1 MITGLTVG
9 AGVTYHISR
18 RAWVAATA
26 AAQAEWHQR
35 AAELLADLAAARG
48 ERTTIADEHAK
59 LTAQITAHEA
69 HRHERAAAVDALVSR
84 VGEQLSGTA
93 ADNLRAGLKW
103 VASLGKQHVD
113 RLQEA
118 YAQANVHRDQAV
130 EQMIRPVRDG
140 METLRALT
148 ERVEKDR
155 AMVLG
160 TLQEQLR
167 QLADGHQRLTHE
179 TSALTRALRTPQVR
193 GRWGEMALERLVEA
207 SGMVRHVDWVSQPTL
222 TNDDGTVRPDM
233 LITLPGNGRKLIVDS
248 KVPLDAF
255 LKATDAR
262 TEAERTSYLAAHAA
276 QVRTHVDALSKKQ
289 YGDKDAE
296 ALPIVFLFMPAEALY
311 AEAVAHDDSLV
322 AYALDRQIMLV
333 SPATLMLA
341 LRIVAF
347 AWQQDRL
354 SETALEV
361 RDLGAQLYSRI
372 GTLAAH
378 FEKLRRSLSATVAAF
393 NHVSASLEARV
404 LPTSRKLHRVNNLE
418 GQPLAALQPVD
429 DLPRALNAPELT
441 EVVTSLTAE
450 DDDYASQA
458 SEDLA
463 A

>member
-1 MITGLTVG
+1 MIAGVTVG
-9 AGVTYHISR
+9 AAVTYFIGR
-18 RAWVAATA
+18 RAWVHAAATA
-26 AAQAEWHQR
+26 RAEWHQR

-48 ERTTIADEHAK
+48 ERTTIADELAM
-59 LTAQITAHEA
+59 LTAQLAAHES
-69 HRHERAAAVDALVSR
+69 HRHERAAAVDALVSG
-84 VGEQLSGTA
+84 VGEQLSNTA

-103 VASLGKQHVD
+103 VAGLGKQHVD
-113 RLQEA
+113 RLQDA
-118 YAQANVHRDQAV
+118 FAQANVHRDQAV
-130 EQMIRPVRDG
+130 EQMVRPVRDG

-155 AMVLG
+155 ATALG

-167 QLADGHQRLTHE
+167 QLAEGHQRLTHE

-255 LKATDAR
+255 LKATDATSE
-262 TEAERTSYLAAHAA
+262 TERASYMAAHAA
-276 QVRTHVDALSKKQ
+276 QVRKHVDGLSKKQ
-289 YGDKDAE
+289 YGDRDAE

-311 AEAVAHDDSLV
+311 AEAVAQDDSLV
-322 AYALDRQIMLV
+322 AYALDRQVMLV

-354 SETALEV
+354 SETALQV
-361 RDLGAQLYSRI
+361 RDLGAQLYARI
-372 GTLAAH
+372 GTLADH
-378 FEKLRRSLSATVAAF
+378 FEKLRRSLCATVKAF
-393 NHVSASLEARV
+393 NHVSASLESRV
-404 LPTSRKLHRVNNLE
+404 LPTSRKLHRVNSLE
-418 GQPLAALQPVD
+418 GQTLAALQPVD

-441 EVVTSLTAE
+441 EGMTLVTAE
-450 DDDYASQA
+450 DDDFASHA
-458 SEDLA
+458 ADDLA

>member
-1 MITGLTVG
+1 MIAGLTVG
-9 AGVTYHISR
+9 AGVTYFIGR
-18 RAWVAATA
+18 RAWVDATA
-26 AAQAEWHQR
+26 TAQAEWHQR
-35 AAELLADLAAARG
+35 AAELLADVAAARG

-59 LTAQITAHEA
+59 LSAQIAAHEA

-84 VGEQLSGTA
+84 VGEQLSGNA

-103 VASLGKQHVD
+103 VSSLGKQHVD

-118 YAQANVHRDQAV
+118 YAQANVHRDHAV

-140 METLRALT
+140 IETLRALT

-155 AMVLG
+155 ATVLG

-167 QLADGHQRLTHE
+167 QLAAGHQQLTHE

-441 EVVTSLTAE
+441 EVVTSPAAE
-450 DDDYASQA
+450 DDGQESHA
-458 SEDLA
+458 SEELA